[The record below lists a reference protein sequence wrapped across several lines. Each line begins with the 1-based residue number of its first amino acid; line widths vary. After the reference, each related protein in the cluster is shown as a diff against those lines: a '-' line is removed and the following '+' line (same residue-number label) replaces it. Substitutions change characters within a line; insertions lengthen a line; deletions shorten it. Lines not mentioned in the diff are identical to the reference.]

1 MYVSFENLT
10 MKYDERTVLDIDKG
24 SVTSGKITGIIGPNG
39 SGKTTLLNTISGL
52 LVPTTG
58 IIRYANLPANPS
70 DDLEWFEKIPRR
82 RITLVFQKPYLIDT
96 SVEKNIAFP
105 LKIRKWDKDKIHERT
120 EELVN
125 LFGLKGLEKQRATR
139 MSSGEMQKTAI
150 ARALSFSPSLLM
162 LDEPTSNI
170 DPGSTDD
177 IEKILS
183 EYRKNENINIIIV
196 SHNLAQVKRLCDNVM
211 MMHDGK
217 VIETG
222 TADDVLSSPEHLLT
236 RKFISKEAL
245 LSRKHAE
252 LLKDK
257 EDSEEE

>member
-1 MYVSFENLT
+1 MYISFEDLT
-10 MKYDERTVLDIDKG
+10 MKYDERTVLNIKEG
-24 SVTSGKITGIIGPNG
+24 SVKSGKITGIIGPNG
-39 SGKTTLLNTISGL
+39 CGKTTFLNIISGL
-52 LVPTTG
+52 LEPTTG
-58 IIRYANLPANPS
+58 IVHYANLPKNPS
-70 DDLEWFEKIPRR
+70 DNLEWFDKTPRR

-105 LKIRKWDKDKIHERT
+105 LKLRKWNKEKIHERT
-120 EELVN
+120 EELIDR
-125 LFGLKGLEKQRATR
+125 FGLRGLEKQRATR

-150 ARALSFSPSLLM
+150 ARALSFYPSLLM

-217 VIETG
+217 VIEMG
-222 TADDVLSSPEHLLT
+222 TADEVLSSPEHPLT

-252 LLKDK
+252 LMENSLDDD
-257 EDSEEE
+257 E